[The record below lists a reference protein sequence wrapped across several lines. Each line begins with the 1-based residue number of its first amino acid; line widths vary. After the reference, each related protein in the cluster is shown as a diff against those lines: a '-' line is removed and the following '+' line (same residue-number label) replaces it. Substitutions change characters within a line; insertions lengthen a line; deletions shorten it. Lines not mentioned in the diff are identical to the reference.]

1 MSFYLK
7 KYMWLISLIAVVFC
21 SYFLARMTTD
31 IVAMKLQGEV
41 ALPTMQANASSLA
54 GGKKTV
60 KESESNDVTAFQKIT
75 ERNVFDSHA
84 VATITLGTGPK
95 TEAPTTVDLNGEA
108 VLTTLP
114 IKLISTFAVGG
125 GTDKLSSCVISGG
138 ANKQEVYTVHDEKK
152 FASDAD
158 IVKILYDRVE
168 FVNKGKLEYVPL
180 VDFVKGGLADN
191 ALKGVPTDVGGSQPK
206 VEQAG
211 EGKFVI
217 DRAELDDAIAN
228 IDKLY
233 TQIRATPHF
242 KDGVAD
248 GLKLSSIRAGSIFAK
263 LGLQRGDVLKRMN
276 GIDLDIKKGL
286 DIFNQLKNETH
297 ITIDLDRKGAPTTLD
312 YEIR

>member
-7 KYMWLISLIAVVFC
+7 KYMWLISLVAVIFC
-21 SYFLARMTTD
+21 SYFLARMTAD
-31 IVAMKLQGEV
+31 IVALKLQGEV
-41 ALPTMQANASSLA
+41 ALPTMQATPSLT
-54 GGKKTV
+54 GGRNRD
-60 KESESNDVTAFQKIT
+60 KESVTNDITAFQKIT
-75 ERNVFDSHA
+75 ERNLFDSRA
-84 VATITLGTGPK
+84 VVTIAPGTGSK
-95 TEAPTTVDLNGEA
+95 TDVSTTVDLNGEA
-108 VLTTLP
+108 VLTTLA
-114 IKLISTFAVGG
+114 IKLISTFAVGEG
-125 GTDKLSSCVISGG
+125 IDKRSSCVISGG

-158 IVKILYDRVE
+158 IIKILYDRVE
-168 FVNKGKLEYVPL
+168 FVNKGRLEYVPL

-191 ALKGVPTDVGGSQPK
+191 TLKGSPTNVGGSQPK

-211 EGKFVI
+211 EGKFVL

-242 KDGVAD
+242 KDGVPD

-263 LGLQRGDVLKRMN
+263 LGLQRGDILKRMN